1 MESFCLRLFLIDFK
15 KLTWRAL
22 GWFTCG
28 NLKEVL
34 SKLIGNWSGELLV
47 HLHMESL
54 RNPFQNQLDFFWRA
68 PDHFIYGILKE
79 TIAKLSQSWSG
90 TLLVNLHMESL
101 RTSFQNR
108 YGIGL
113 ESYWSI

>member
-1 MESFCLRLFLIDFK
+1 MESFCLRLFLIDSK

-54 RNPFQNQLDFFWRA
+54 RNPFQNQLDCFWRA
-68 PDHFIYGILKE
+68 PDHFIYGTLKGNHFKIKAKLVRNAHGQFVYGILKKFL
-79 TIAKLSQSWSG
+79 AKP
-90 TLLVNLHMESL
+90 
-101 RTSFQNR
+101 
-108 YGIGL
+108 IGK
-113 ESYWSI
+113 